1 MQTALMKKKE
11 CSAMKS
17 NLILSL
23 ALLALS
29 IPSFAATEPKPCDN
43 NKQDSSMQSKDQK
56 HNKKQ
61 KKEKKQRTEPQQES
75 NGFSI
80 YG

>member
-1 MQTALMKKKE
+1 MKR
-11 CSAMKS
+11 
-17 NLILSL
+17 NLILGL

-29 IPSFAATEPKPCDN
+29 IPSFAATDPKPCDN

-56 HNKKQ
+56 HNKK
-61 KKEKKQRTEPQQES
+61 EKKAKKDKKQQDQQQES

>member
-1 MQTALMKKKE
+1 MKR
-11 CSAMKS
+11 

-23 ALLALS
+23 AMLAISVSSL
-29 IPSFAATEPKPCDN
+29 SFANEAKASDN
-43 NKQDSSMQSKDQK
+43 SSLGHQSSTQNSDQQQKKK
-56 HNKKQ
+56 H
-61 KKEKKQRTEPQQES
+61 KKEKKQRKEEQQQDN